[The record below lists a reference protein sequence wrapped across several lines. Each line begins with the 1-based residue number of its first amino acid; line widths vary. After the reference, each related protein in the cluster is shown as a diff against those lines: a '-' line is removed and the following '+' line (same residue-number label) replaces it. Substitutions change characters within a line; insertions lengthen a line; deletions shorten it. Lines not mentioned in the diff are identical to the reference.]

1 MIDYIYILDIVE
13 DTTVDGPGLRTSVYS
28 AELLRIIVRVVIILS
43 HGIFVTE
50 KKCR

>member
-13 DTTVDGPGLRTSVYS
+13 DTTVDGPGLRTPVV
-28 AELLRIIVRVVIILS
+28 RIVVRVVIILS

>member
-13 DTTVDGPGLRTSVYS
+13 DTTVDGPGLRTSVYWPVV
-28 AELLRIIVRVVIILS
+28 RIVVRVVIILS